1 VVEGEAVVMD
11 GARLRDE
18 IVARLRAELGA
29 PGSLPVCL
37 ATVVVGGDRPALLNV
52 AAKHRAAAAAG
63 MRTRDVRLGGDATQ
77 AQLEAAV
84 ATLVHD
90 PAVHGVFVQLP
101 LPPGLREEPVL
112 DLVPP
117 IKDVDGLSAESL
129 GRLVR
134 GEQGHVPCTADAVL
148 RLFARNGVAT
158 EGRTA
163 VVVGH
168 SRFVA
173 VPVAVLLARTTSGC
187 RVTLVGPDDP
197 ALDAVCADADLVVSA
212 ADRPRLIGAAHV
224 RSGAAVVDAGVTRT
238 SDGIVGDVDVDAVAA
253 KAAAVAPTPGG
264 VGPATIGCLLD
275 HTVAAA
281 RALAAVRVLAGR

>member
-1 VVEGEAVVMD
+1 MD
-11 GARLRDE
+11 GAHLRDE
-18 IVARLRAELGA
+18 IVTRLRAELGGPRSPA
-29 PGSLPVCL
+29 VCL
-37 ATVVVGGDRPALLNV
+37 ATVVVGGDGPALANV
-52 AAKHRAAAAAG
+52 AAKHRAAAAARV
-63 MRTRDVRLGGDATQ
+63 RTRDVRLGGDVTQ

-84 ATLVHD
+84 EALAHD
-90 PAVHGVFVQLP
+90 PTVHGVFVQLP

-134 GEQGHVPCTADAVL
+134 GEAGHVPCTAEAVL
-148 RLFARNGVAT
+148 RLLARHGVAT

-168 SRFVA
+168 SRYVA
-173 VPVAVLLARTTSGC
+173 LPIALLLARTTSGC

-197 ALDAVCADADLVVSA
+197 TLDTICHAADLVVSA

-224 RSGAAVVDAGVTRT
+224 RPGAAVVDAGVTRT

-253 KAAAVAPTPGG
+253 KAAAVAPMPGG

-275 HTVAAA
+275 HTAAAA
-281 RALAAVRVLAGR
+281 RALAGR

>member
-1 VVEGEAVVMD
+1 
-11 GARLRDE
+11 
-18 IVARLRAELGA
+18 
-29 PGSLPVCL
+29 VCL
-37 ATVVVGGDRPALLNV
+37 ATLVVGGGPALANV

-63 MRTRDVRLGGDATQ
+63 MRTRDVRLGGDVTQ
-77 AQLEAAV
+77 AQLETAV

-90 PAVHGVFVQLP
+90 PTVHGVFVQLP

-134 GEQGHVPCTADAVL
+134 GEPGHVPCTADAVL
-148 RLFARNGVAT
+148 RLLARYGVAT

-163 VVVGH
+163 VVVGS

-173 VPVAVLLARTTSGC
+173 VPVGLLLARTTSGC

-197 ALDAVCADADLVVSA
+197 TLDTVCRGADLIVST
-212 ADRPRLIGAAHV
+212 ADRPRLIGAGHV
-224 RSGAAVVDAGVTRT
+224 RPGAAVVDAGVTRT
-238 SDGIVGDVDVDAVAA
+238 SDGIIGDVDVDAVAA
-253 KAAAVAPTPGG
+253 IAAAVAPMPGG

-281 RALAAVRVLAGR
+281 RALAGR